1 MRRFAILLI
10 LAVCACAKP
19 AAQQAQRQPKSA
31 LVTSTSAAQSAMP
44 GKTSAAMHFIAVPK
58 DKAQLDRLL
67 AMGYTVHNDHM
78 HPPGVKACPLD
89 NRASSVV
96 Q

>member
-1 MRRFAILLI
+1 MGRFAILL
-10 LAVCACAKP
+10 LMGLTACGRQADQQPQQRAKAP
-19 AAQQAQRQPKSA
+19 TTSAA
-31 LVTSTSAAQSAMP
+31 AAQSAMP
-44 GKTSAAMHFIAVPK
+44 AKTSAAMRFIAVPK

-78 HPPGVKACPLD
+78 HPPGVKECPLD
-89 NRASSVV
+89 KAGASVV